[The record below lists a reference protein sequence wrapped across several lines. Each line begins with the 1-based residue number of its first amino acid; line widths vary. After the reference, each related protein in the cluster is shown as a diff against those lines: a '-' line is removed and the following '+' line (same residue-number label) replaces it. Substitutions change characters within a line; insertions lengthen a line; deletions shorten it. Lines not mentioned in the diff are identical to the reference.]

1 MIFLGLLAGALT
13 TGCWLPQLRRSW
25 RTRSTADLSWTY
37 LFVLGGG
44 IALWL
49 VYGLVGGQPAI
60 IVTNGLTLLLV
71 LALGGFK
78 ARFDRRRDVAAVL
91 FDMDGTLVDSDAAV
105 ERTWRTWAR
114 QYGFDEEEVLA
125 VSHGHPT
132 EATLRRMAPDL
143 SAAERDEAAQL
154 MFDLECT
161 DLADVVAGRGAHRLL
176 AVLAERKI
184 PWAVVTSAG
193 RRLAEVRLAA
203 AGIDAPVLLSLD
215 DVARGKPEPDGYLK
229 AAAELGIDPAACL
242 VVEDSEPGIAAGR
255 AAGMRVAA
263 LRGLPAELSI
273 VHLGELTDL
282 I

>member
-1 MIFLGLLAGALT
+1 MTFIGLFAGALT

-37 LFVLGGG
+37 LLVLGGG

-49 VYGLVGGQPAI
+49 LYGLISGQAAI
-60 IVTNGLTLLLV
+60 IATNGFTLV
-71 LALGGFK
+71 LVMALGAFK
-78 ARFDRRRDVAAVL
+78 IKFDHRREVAAVL

-114 QYGFDEEEVLA
+114 RYGVDEEEVLA

-132 EATLRRMAPDL
+132 DATLRRVAPDL
-143 SAAERDEAAQL
+143 SEAELDEAARMML
-154 MFDLECT
+154 DLECT
-161 DLADVVAGRGAHRLL
+161 DLSDVVATRGAHRLL
-176 AVLAERKI
+176 AVLAERRI

-193 RRLAEVRLAA
+193 RRLAESRLAA
-203 AGIDAPVLLSLD
+203 AGIEAPVLLSFD
-215 DVARGKPEPDGYLK
+215 DVARGKPDPDGYLK

-263 LRGLPAELSI
+263 LRGLSAELTI
-273 VHLGELTDL
+273 LHLGELVDL